1 MLIFLRRM
9 GFHVTSRA
17 MVRTFV
23 QRFAIALALAAPIV
37 LAAAPREKGP
47 APSGQL
53 TPDEHFLAARDA
65 FVQGNAAKFASHA
78 AGLRGHVL
86 QAYIEYWELRLRLAE
101 AEPGEVSDFL
111 GRYGGSLVAEQL
123 RREWLL
129 LLGKRGEWE
138 LFDAAF
144 TNLVNDDVET
154 GCYRWLSRWRRG
166 DYSVATE
173 FRRLWMTPR
182 DLPDG
187 CVSIAQSE
195 IATGRLATHDIW
207 NRVRLLLEAGQITTA
222 KRAINYLPA
231 GETPDERTLNAI
243 YNKPARFLERAEK
256 LDLRKRVNRELVL
269 FALTR
274 LARSEADAAASHWTR
289 KLQAPFSAEDRAWAW
304 AHIATHAA
312 RQHLPEALEWFA
324 QADSLPLKDEQLEWR
339 ARAALREGRWD
350 AVQTAI
356 ERMSPTHRNE
366 PTWIYWHARAIA
378 AAGDKEAADALF
390 ARIAGEHHFYGK
402 LALEALLRPLEI
414 PPRDYAPTPEEVA
427 AASRRLMA
435 ALALFRLDLRSEA
448 VQEWN
453 WTIRGMDDRQ
463 LLAAAEAARQNELWD
478 RAINT
483 ANRTQRVHDFDL
495 RYLAP
500 YRNVFEE
507 QARAQ
512 GLEEHYVLG
521 LVRQESRFIQNARS
535 PVGASGL
542 MQLMPKTAKWT
553 AKRIGLSNFSAAQVE
568 EVHVNIAL
576 GTGYLRYVLE
586 ELDGNPVLAA
596 AAYNAGPGRARK
608 WKGERPLEGAIYA
621 ETIPFNETRD
631 YVKKVMSNT
640 LYYAALGGGDPRSLK
655 ARLGIIP
662 PRRGGEGYAATV
674 TGEATIE

>member
-1 MLIFLRRM
+1 
-9 GFHVTSRA
+9 

-23 QRFAIALALAAPIV
+23 QRLAVALILLAPIG
-37 LAAAPREKGP
+37 LASAPRDRGP
-47 APSGQL
+47 APSRHL
-53 TPDEHFLAARDA
+53 TADEHFLTARDA
-65 FVQGNAAKFASHA
+65 YILGNAARLEHHA
-78 AGLRGHVL
+78 AELKNHILEPYV
-86 QAYIEYWELRLRLAE
+86 AYWQLRLRLAE
-101 AEPGEVSDFL
+101 AAPGEVSDFL
-111 GRYGGSLVAEQL
+111 GRYGGRLVAEQL

-129 LLGKRGEWE
+129 VLGKRGDWE
-138 LFDAAF
+138 LFEVAF
-144 TNLVNDDVET
+144 PNLVNEDIET

-166 DYSVATE
+166 DYSVAEE

-195 IATGRLATHDIW
+195 IATGRLATRDIW
-207 NRVRLLLEAGQITTA
+207 DRVRLLLEAGHIGSA
-222 KRAINYLPA
+222 KRATNYLPA
-231 GETPDERTLNAI
+231 GETPDERTIDSI
-243 YNKPARFLERAEK
+243 YAKPARFLERAEK

-274 LARSEADAAASHWTR
+274 LARNEADLAASYWTR

-304 AHIATHAA
+304 AHIAAQAA

-324 QADSLPLKDEQLEWR
+324 HADSFPLKDEQLEWR
-339 ARAALREGRWD
+339 VRAALREGRWEEVR
-350 AVQTAI
+350 AGI
-356 ERMSPTHRNE
+356 ERMTPSNRNE
-366 PTWIYWHARAIA
+366 PTWIYWHARAL
-378 AAGDKEAADALF
+378 AAGGNKDAADALL
-390 ARIAGEHHFYGK
+390 ARISGEHHFYGK
-402 LALEALLRPLEI
+402 LALEALGRPLEI
-414 PPRDYAPTPEEVA
+414 PSRDYAPSPEEVA
-427 AASRRLMA
+427 AASHVLSP
-435 ALALFRLDLRSEA
+435 ALALFRLDLRGEA
-448 VQEWN
+448 VPEWN

-463 LLAAAEAARQNELWD
+463 LLAAAEVARRNELWD

-483 ANRTQRVHDFDL
+483 ANRTLNMHDFGL
-495 RYLAP
+495 RFLAP
-500 YRNVFEE
+500 YRKVFEE

-542 MQLMPKTAKWT
+542 MQLMPKTARWT
-553 AKRIGLSNFSAAQVE
+553 AKRIGLSNFSAAEVE
-568 EVHVNIAL
+568 DVQINIAL
-576 GTGYLRYVLE
+576 GTGYLRYVLD

-608 WKGERPLEGAIYA
+608 WKAERPLEGAIYA

-640 LYYAALGGGDPRSLK
+640 LYYAALNGEESKSLK

-662 PRRGGEGYAATV
+662 PRRGGESYAATL